1 MAENNSNLTKDLNL
15 EIPEAKQI
23 SKKINQGKL
32 HQDMSK
38 NCQHRILYTV
48 EVFIRN
54 KGGFSRCSQIKENKE
69 NLSPTDLPPK
79 NKKF

>member
-38 NCQHRILYTV
+38 NCQHIIIYPSIEKRYA
-48 EVFIRN
+48 
-54 KGGFSRCSQIKENKE
+54 
-69 NLSPTDLPPK
+69 
-79 NKKF
+79 

>member
-1 MAENNSNLTKDLNL
+1 MEILQEKKKDIRAQINMGENKSNLTKDLNL

-38 NCQHRILYTV
+38 NCQHRIIYPSI
-48 EVFIRN
+48 ER
-54 KGGFSRCSQIKENKE
+54 RYA
-69 NLSPTDLPPK
+69 
-79 NKKF
+79 

>member
-1 MAENNSNLTKDLNL
+1 M
-15 EIPEAKQI
+15 EARKTGNIFQVL
-23 SKKINQGKL
+23 KI
-32 HQDMSK
+32 K